1 MSFGIISEPTRLFVK
16 FFGGIL
22 MSRKFYFSILIAA
35 AVFMAGH
42 LVSYAQTV
50 PVGGT
55 VELKKADGT
64 QEVVAGAL
72 IEVYRTDIKAGFPS
86 AKTDSKGQFR
96 FAGMPYNGIFTF
108 AVSAPNCTPMIFP
121 NVRAGQEKLLIVL
134 SPGDGRKFTEN
145 DARSVKAVKAGEET
159 PREPTEE
166 EKKAKAKADKETA
179 EIESKN
185 AKAKKTNEIITA
197 VAQDAK
203 VAFDAKNYD
212 MAISKYEEG
221 IAADPDFIG
230 SAPLFNSNRAI
241 ALRIRAV
248 ERRNSAIKLTDAT
261 EKLAGLE
268 SAKKDLADSAAGYLR
283 AWTILKNTPSTE
295 ISDKANYEATKTG
308 TLVGAQET
316 FRMAVL
322 TEQVD
327 PSVIEAAKVL
337 IPEYVTVESDA
348 AKKAAA
354 KLIFADLYRVASDSE
369 NAIAAYRAI
378 LETAPENPDAL
389 VGLGLSLVNYGY
401 IKDDKAMLQEA
412 ANYLQKFVG
421 VAPDT
426 HKFKANAAEAI
437 ATLKTLSNVAPQKVT
452 TGGKKKP

>member
-1 MSFGIISEPTRLFVK
+1 
-16 FFGGIL
+16 
-22 MSRKFYFSILIAA
+22 MSRKFYFSFLVAA
-35 AVFMAGH
+35 AVFMAGQ
-42 LVSYAQTV
+42 LVVLAQTA
-50 PVGGT
+50 PSGGT
-55 VELKKADGT
+55 VEVKKADGT
-64 QEVVAGAL
+64 QEPVAGAL
-72 IEVYRTDIKAGFPS
+72 IEVYRTDVKAGFPS
-86 AKTDSKGQFR
+86 AKTDSKGR
-96 FAGMPYNGIFTF
+96 FAFAGLALGGIFTF
-108 AVSAPNCTPMIFP
+108 AVSAPNCAPMIFP

-134 SPGDGRKFTEN
+134 SPGDGKKFTETE
-145 DARSVKAVKAGEET
+145 ARSVKVAKAGEDG
-159 PREPTEE
+159 PPVPTEE
-166 EKKAKAKADKETA
+166 EKKAKADFDKKAA
-179 EIESKN
+179 EIEAKN
-185 AKAKKTNEIITA
+185 AKAAKTNEIITA

-212 MAISKYEEG
+212 LAISKYEEG

-230 SAPLFNSNRAI
+230 SAPLFNNNRAI
-241 ALRIRAV
+241 ALRIRGV

-268 SAKKDLADSAAGYLR
+268 TAKKDLADSAAGYLR
-283 AWTILKNTPSTE
+283 SWNILKNAPATE
-295 ISDKANYEATKTG
+295 ITDKANFEATKTG

-337 IPEYVTVESDA
+337 IPEYVAVESDA
-348 AKKAAA
+348 AKKATA
-354 KLIFADLYRVASDSE
+354 KLIFADLYRVVSDSE
-369 NAIAAYRAI
+369 NAIAAYRSI
-378 LETAPENPDAL
+378 LETSPENPDAL

-452 TGGKKKP
+452 SGPKKKP

>member
-1 MSFGIISEPTRLFVK
+1 
-16 FFGGIL
+16 
-22 MSRKFYFSILIAA
+22 MSRKIYFSCIIAA
-35 AVFMAGH
+35 AICLAGH
-42 LVSYAQTV
+42 LVIFAQTA

-55 VELKKADGT
+55 VEVKKADGT
-64 QEVVAGAL
+64 QEPVAGAL

-86 AKTDSKGQFR
+86 SKTDSKGRFG
-96 FAGMPYNGIFTF
+96 FAGLALGGAFTF
-108 AVSAPNCTPMIFP
+108 AVSAPNCAPMIFP

-134 SPGDGRKFTEN
+134 TPGDGKRFTESE
-145 DARSVKAVKAGEET
+145 ARSIKTVKTGEEG

-166 EKKAKAKADKETA
+166 EKKAKSDFEKKAA
-179 EIESKN
+179 EIEAKN
-185 AKAKKTNEIITA
+185 AKAAKTNEIITA

-203 VAFDAKNYD
+203 AAFDAKNYD
-212 MAISKYEEG
+212 LAISKYDEG

-230 SAPLFNSNRAI
+230 SAPLFNNNRSI

-248 ERRNSAIKLTDAT
+248 EKRNSAIKLADAT
-261 EKLAGLE
+261 AKLAGLE

-283 AWTILKNTPSTE
+283 AWTILKNTPATD
-295 ISDKANYEATKTG
+295 ITDKANYDATKTG
-308 TLVGAQET
+308 TLLGSQET

-327 PSVIEAAKVL
+327 PSVIEAAKIL

-348 AKKAAA
+348 TKKAAA
-354 KLIFADLYRVASDSE
+354 RLIFADLYRVAGDSE
-369 NAIAAYRAI
+369 NAIASYKAI
-378 LETAPENPDAL
+378 LETTPENVDAL

-412 ANYLQKFVG
+412 ANYLQKFVSL
-421 VAPDT
+421 APDS

-437 ATLKTLSNVAPQKVT
+437 TTLKTLSNVAPQKVT
-452 TGGKKKP
+452 TGGGKKKP

>member
-1 MSFGIISEPTRLFVK
+1 
-16 FFGGIL
+16 
-22 MSRKFYFSILIAA
+22 MSRKFYFSFLVAA
-35 AVFMAGH
+35 AVFMAGQ
-42 LVSYAQTV
+42 LVVLAQTA
-50 PVGGT
+50 PSGGT
-55 VELKKADGT
+55 VEVKKADGT
-64 QEVVAGAL
+64 QEPVAGAL
-72 IEVYRTDIKAGFPS
+72 IEVYRTDVKAGFPS
-86 AKTDSKGQFR
+86 AKTDSKGR
-96 FAGMPYNGIFTF
+96 FAFAGLALGGVFTF
-108 AVSAPNCTPMIFP
+108 AVSAPNCAPMIFP

-134 SPGDGRKFTEN
+134 SPGDGKKFTETE
-145 DARSVKAVKAGEET
+145 ARSVKAVKAGEDG
-159 PREPTEE
+159 PPVPTEE
-166 EKKAKAKADKETA
+166 EKKAKADFDKKAA
-179 EIESKN
+179 EIEAKN
-185 AKAKKTNEIITA
+185 AKAAKTNEIITA

-212 MAISKYEEG
+212 LAISKYEEG

-230 SAPLFNSNRAI
+230 SAPLFNNNRAI
-241 ALRIRAV
+241 ALRIRGV

-268 SAKKDLADSAAGYLR
+268 TAKKDLADSAAGYLR
-283 AWTILKNTPSTE
+283 SWNILKNAPATE
-295 ISDKANYEATKTG
+295 ITDKANFEATKTG

-337 IPEYVTVESDA
+337 IPEYVAVESDA
-348 AKKAAA
+348 AKKATA
-354 KLIFADLYRVASDSE
+354 KLIFADLYRVVSDSE
-369 NAIAAYRAI
+369 NAIASYRSI
-378 LETAPENPDAL
+378 LETSPENPDAL

-412 ANYLQKFVG
+412 ANYLQKFVS

-426 HKFKANAAEAI
+426 HKFKANAGEAI

-452 TGGKKKP
+452 SGPKKKP